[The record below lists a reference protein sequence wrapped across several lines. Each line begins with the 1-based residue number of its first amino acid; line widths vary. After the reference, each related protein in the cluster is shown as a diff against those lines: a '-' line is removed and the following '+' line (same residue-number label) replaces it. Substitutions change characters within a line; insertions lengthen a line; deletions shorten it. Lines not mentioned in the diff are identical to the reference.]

1 MAGKAVAV
9 AKAVVKKPVAAK
21 AVAKPV
27 AKAKKPTAKAT
38 GKVVAKA
45 AKKPAAKK
53 PAVAKF
59 NLNKLMM
66 LIVRDA
72 PKKGKKM
79 MGGYKKADTDIAA
92 IQKTILDFLI
102 KDNIRERI
110 LSRIREVYTI
120 SENQALDTIRN
131 ANTVGDYLKNT
142 DVKEINKFISY
153 MINDFGEEI
162 SNIDVP
168 VPAIANTN
176 TIAYNEKRVFNIN
189 LMIIVRALCQV
200 YVNFTNYA
208 ENITDAEKIKKGN
221 LANIV

>member
-9 AKAVVKKPVAAK
+9 AKAVVKKPVAKAK
-21 AVAKPV
+21 A
-27 AKAKKPTAKAT
+27 AKKPA
-38 GKVVAKA
+38 VVAKA
-45 AKKPAAKK
+45 VAKKPAAKK

-79 MGGYKKADTDIAA
+79 MGGYKKADADIAA
-92 IQKTILDFLI
+92 IQKQISDFLI

-120 SENQALDTIRN
+120 PEGQAPDTIRK

-153 MINDFGEEI
+153 MISEFGEEI
-162 SNIDVP
+162 SNIDTP
-168 VPAIANTN
+168 APAIANSVS
-176 TIAYNEKRVFNIN
+176 IAYNEKRVFNIN

-208 ENITDAEKIKKGN
+208 ENITDAEKIKMGN

>member
-21 AVAKPV
+21 AVAKKPV
-27 AKAKKPTAKAT
+27 AAKAVVKKP
-38 GKVVAKA
+38 VA
-45 AKKPAAKK
+45 AKAAKK

-79 MGGYKKADTDIAA
+79 MGGYKKTDVAA
-92 IQKTILDFLI
+92 IQKQISDFLI

-120 SENQALDTIRN
+120 SENQAPDTIRN